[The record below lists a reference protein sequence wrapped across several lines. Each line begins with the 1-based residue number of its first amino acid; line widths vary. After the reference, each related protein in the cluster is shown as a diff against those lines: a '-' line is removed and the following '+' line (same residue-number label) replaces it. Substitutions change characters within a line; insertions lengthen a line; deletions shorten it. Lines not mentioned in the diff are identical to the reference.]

1 MMRVIYY
8 NMKYLQMQVQKT
20 SNTQFIKI
28 IIFIQI
34 YINYIY
40 INIIIIVI
48 LLKIIISKINIS
60 KKTSICNALHLC
72 MNFKVDYVC
81 IDVKMARFRR

>member
-1 MMRVIYY
+1 MMRVYY

-48 LLKIIISKINIS
+48 LLKSIISKINIS
-60 KKTSICNALHLC
+60 KKTSIRNALHF
-72 MNFKVDYVC
+72 MYEFQ
-81 IDVKMARFRR
+81 RRLRLHRCQNGKI